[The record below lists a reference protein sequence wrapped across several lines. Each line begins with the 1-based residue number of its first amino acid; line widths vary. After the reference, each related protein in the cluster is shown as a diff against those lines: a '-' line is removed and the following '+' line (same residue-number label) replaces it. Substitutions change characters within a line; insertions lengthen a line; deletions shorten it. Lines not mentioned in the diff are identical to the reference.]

1 MLTSAWLNEL
11 TSSND
16 RCLAVVQAIDYITRL
31 VEVHDQASQTLLGG
45 KCMSLLGSISSDKGR
60 RAVQVALIANWN
72 SPLILHSD
80 NGGSMKG
87 ATMLATLQKL
97 GVMAS
102 LSRPAVSNDNPY
114 SESLFKTLKYRP
126 AHPLKAFPDIA
137 AARTWATTLIEWY
150 NHDHRLIAY
159 PEHGTARGIVDE
171 YAAYVRLARQLVF
184 DDLGSRRIQAS
195 DAICAHSSRPHFAI
209 LVGHRIIR
217 SHPRRRQL
225 PLFELRS
232 AGIEHGDPI
241 GSPLSEPQSVMRVH
255 APAARA

>member
-11 TSSND
+11 ISSNE

-31 VEVHDQASQTLLGG
+31 IEVHDQASQTFLGG

-60 RAVQVALIANWN
+60 RAVQVALTANWN

-114 SESLFKTLKYRP
+114 SESLFKNAEISSRLPAQGLPRHRGRPDLGDHADRVVQP
-126 AHPLKAFPDIA
+126 AHRHSAIRFVTPAQQ
-137 AARTWATTLIEWY
+137 
-150 NHDHRLIAY
+150 
-159 PEHGTARGIVDE
+159 HGGLDT
-171 YAAYVRLARQLVF
+171 
-184 DDLGSRRIQAS
+184 
-195 DAICAHSSRPHFAI
+195 AI
-209 LVGHRIIR
+209 LQRR
-217 SHPRRRQL
+217 SALYASARAKNPRRWTER
-225 PLFELRS
+225 PT
-232 AGIEHGDPI
+232 
-241 GSPLSEPQSVMRVH
+241 GSKN
-255 APAARA
+255 ARWT